1 MEVYYKDLIS
11 EEASL
16 DKLVDDLMLVVQ
28 GATEFADAAGANL
41 AGESKAELATRLE
54 NLRESCRRVKGH
66 IFAGARA
73 TDKFMRENPYSF
85 IGIGFAAGL
94 LMGVLLKR
102 SNNGDTTQIL

>member
-11 EEASL
+11 KEASL
-16 DKLVDDLMLVVQ
+16 EKLVDDLMLVVQ

-41 AGESKAELATRLE
+41 AGEPKAEIVTRLE
-54 NLRESCRRVKGH
+54 NLRESCRRMKQNV
-66 IFAGARA
+66 FAGARA

-94 LMGVLLKR
+94 LLGVLLKR
-102 SNNGDTTQIL
+102 SLNSETTEIL